1 MTAMVILAISLIGGA
16 IAAFL
21 SLSRLSE
28 TDLIDPTAEQRWLVK
43 AVARSPRLASF
54 VRRRLDRTRA
64 GGLLLTIGF
73 FVVMGLAT
81 FAGWVFDSLE
91 ESRGFAEFD
100 EAVAEFGARRAD
112 PARGLLELVT
122 DLGGT
127 GFVIAFSIALS
138 LYGWWRLKNRHVPL
152 FVIAVVAG
160 QALVNNALKLLID
173 RDRPDIAQL
182 TGWAG
187 SSFPSGH
194 SAAAAAT
201 FAAAAL
207 VLGIERGRLSRAVL
221 AGSATL
227 LALMVAATRALLG
240 VHWLTDVL
248 AGLAV
253 GWAWFTVCAVAF
265 GGRLMTFG
273 EPKDEVDLQVA
284 ADAAA

>member
-112 PARGLLELVT
+112 PARGLLEFVT

>member
-112 PARGLLELVT
+112 PARGLLEFVT

-207 VLGIERGRLSRAVL
+207 VLGIGRGRLSRAVL